1 MQDKCRSCGRLDCRP
16 ESCSGSF
23 ARQSMPEDGGMEK
36 VRDCRDCK
44 NYSRN
49 WGLNYC
55 DIPIPPCFDMSEM
68 AMVHQGDF
76 VHGRTV
82 YAESACAHF
91 APGKHPTRQRFE
103 EASPQIAAAA
113 RRHVKTIVEKTEQF
127 TVTTL
132 P

>member
-1 MQDKCRSCGRLDCRP
+1 MSN
-16 ESCSGSF
+16 ESTSSPPDG
-23 ARQSMPEDGGMEK
+23 GGMEV

-49 WGLNYC
+49 FGANYC

-68 AMVHQGDF
+68 VHQEDF
-76 VHGRTV
+76 IHGLKV
-82 YAESACAHF
+82 YAESACTCF
-91 APGKHPTRQRFE
+91 APGKHPTRRQFE
-103 EASPQIAAAA
+103 EALPQIAAAA
-113 RRHVKTIVEKTEQF
+113 RLHVKTIVEKTEQF